1 MTLVEHSQWGRCVEP
16 WRWRVE
22 EKAAENVFTAWTAAV
37 IELILKNLVP

>member
-22 EKAAENVFTAWTAAV
+22 EKVAGNVFTAWTAAV